1 MVNQKIL
8 LIEDDSTLAGAL
20 SQGLKDAGFDVITAM
35 DGESGFNAAVE
46 QKPALIVLDEILP
59 KLEGLEVHKR
69 LQAEESIRNIPV
81 IMLTNVED
89 PRKVSQALEQG
100 LKDYFIKADWSMAD
114 IVKKIKEKLAVSDK
128 DQKSS
133 VK

>member
-1 MVNQKIL
+1 MADQKIL
-8 LIEDDSTLAGAL
+8 LIEDDSALVSAL

-35 DGESGFNAAVE
+35 DGESGFNAASAE
-46 QKPALIVLDEILP
+46 KPDLIVLDEVLP

-69 LQAEESIRNIPV
+69 LQAAEATRNIPV

-114 IVKKIKEKLAVSDK
+114 IIEKIKEKLAVSYTG
-128 DQKSS
+128 QKSS
-133 VK
+133 IK